1 MANDVQQES
10 LVLAETFERHWEQ
23 LKGIT
28 NNVRVLENFYSNCLH
43 CPEIIELIF
52 SVKLQCLL

>member
-1 MANDVQQES
+1 MSRFWSSTKDSKMANDVQQES

-28 NNVRVLENFYSNCLH
+28 NNVRVLENLYNSL
-43 CPEIIELIF
+43 
-52 SVKLQCLL
+52 K

>member
-28 NNVRVLENFYSNCLH
+28 NNVRVLEIFYSNCLQ
-43 CPEIIELIF
+43 CPEIIELI
-52 SVKLQCLL
+52 

>member
-1 MANDVQQES
+1 MMSRFWSKENSKMNSESQQES

-28 NNVRVLENFYSNCLH
+28 NNVS
-43 CPEIIELIF
+43 
-52 SVKLQCLL
+52 